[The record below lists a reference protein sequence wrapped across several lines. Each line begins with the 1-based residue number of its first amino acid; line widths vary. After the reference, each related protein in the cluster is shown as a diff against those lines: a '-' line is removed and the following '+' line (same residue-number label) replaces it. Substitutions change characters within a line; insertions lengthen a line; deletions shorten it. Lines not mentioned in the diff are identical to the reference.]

1 MRAWVDESA
10 REDGVA
16 LPMYLLGASL
26 TNVDTEQEASEM
38 LQSLA
43 PRGRKL
49 HWRELGDRG
58 RAEAADLLPTLGIR
72 HVVVI
77 AAPLRPDVKQERARG
92 VCFERL
98 MWELAEREVGQV
110 TFESRSTA
118 QDRTDRRR
126 IDGLRGRRM
135 IPHSLRADWVPGP
148 TQPLL
153 WSPDL
158 LLGVVGTA
166 RANAGPLPAELAT
179 LVTEIRLDL

>member
-16 LPMYLLGASL
+16 LPMYLLGSSL
-26 TNVDTEQEASEM
+26 TNVDAEQEASEM

-58 RAEAADLLPTLGIR
+58 RAEAADLLPALGIR

-92 VCFERL
+92 DC
-98 MWELAEREVGQV
+98 
-110 TFESRSTA
+110 
-118 QDRTDRRR
+118 RTDRGHLAEPR
-126 IDGLRGRRM
+126 
-135 IPHSLRADWVPGP
+135 PADWCSPGQLP
-148 TQPLL
+148 SCNYGSQYGRLINSSDGSVALAMPRTQH
-153 WSPDL
+153 
-158 LLGVVGTA
+158 
-166 RANAGPLPAELAT
+166 
-179 LVTEIRLDL
+179 RLSIG

>member
-10 REDGVA
+10 RKDGAA

-26 TNVDTEQEASEM
+26 TSVDVEQDAAEM
-38 LQSLA
+38 LQALA

-58 RAEAADLLPTLGIR
+58 RAKAADLLPNLGIC

-77 AAPLRPDVKQERARG
+77 ATPRHLGVKQERARG
-92 VCFERL
+92 LCFERL
-98 MWELAEREVGQV
+98 MWELAERGVDQV
-110 TFESRSTA
+110 TFESRSSA

-126 IDGLRGRRM
+126 IDGLRGRRL
-135 IPHSLRADWVPGP
+135 IPQSLRADWVPGP

-166 RANAGPLPAELAT
+166 RASGGPLPAELAT
-179 LVTEIRLDL
+179 LVTEIRIDL